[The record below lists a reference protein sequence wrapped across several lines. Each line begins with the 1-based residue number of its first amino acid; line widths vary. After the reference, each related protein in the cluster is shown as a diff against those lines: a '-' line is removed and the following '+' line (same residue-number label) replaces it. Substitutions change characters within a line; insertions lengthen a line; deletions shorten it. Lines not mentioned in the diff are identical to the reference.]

1 MHASL
6 NSRQA
11 SDRRKYLRTP
21 VNGALDLR
29 ASGIEIPITAGL
41 KDISPGGCAIDCRV
55 ALNLTHP
62 LRMQFPLPGAKPM
75 MVDGN
80 VVRKSTTTSDKMNHY
95 GVQFRVETAAL
106 RDNLKLYIAQYCRPV
121 QNNKIVGPDR
131 RTRGATIDAKFS
143 VTISA
148 PDVRPFNV
156 MAITLGTEGIRV
168 ASDRV
173 LRQEWSM
180 RLELRLPGAIIAGP
194 PLQVNGHAKPGAKS
208 VRGSFVQDIV
218 FVQPS
223 LHVITEIE
231 RAMSDIA
238 AKARRAS

>member
-6 NSRQA
+6 NARQG
-11 SDRRKYLRTP
+11 SDRRKYERIP

-41 KDISPGGCAIDCRV
+41 RDISPGGCALDCRV
-55 ALNLTHP
+55 ALNVTHP

-75 MVDGN
+75 IVDGN
-80 VVRKSTTTSDKMNHY
+80 VVRKMTTTVDKMNHY

-106 RDNLKLYIAQYCRPV
+106 RDNLKLYIAQYCRPA
-121 QNNKIVGPDR
+121 QSKPVGPDR
-131 RTRGATIDAKFS
+131 RIRGATVDAKFS
-143 VTISA
+143 VTISTH
-148 PDVRPFNV
+148 DVRPFNV

-208 VRGSFVQDIV
+208 VRGSYVQDIV

-223 LHVITEIE
+223 LHAITEIE